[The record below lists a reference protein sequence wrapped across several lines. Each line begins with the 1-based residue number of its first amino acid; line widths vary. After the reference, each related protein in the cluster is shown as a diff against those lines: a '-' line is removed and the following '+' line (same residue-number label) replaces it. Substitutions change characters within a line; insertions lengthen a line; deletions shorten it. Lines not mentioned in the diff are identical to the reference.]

1 MLFKI
6 GRMVFKIG
14 RMVFK
19 IGRML
24 FYFLY
29 FLFKTGRLLI
39 LFWVE
44 LILKVVEIVSVLF
57 AVIHRDYNFNGSILI
72 SLFDNRIEIVSLGGL
87 VKGISIKDIFNGVSE
102 TRNPNLANI
111 FYRLK
116 YVESFGTGIERIMET
131 YQEYYDKRPI
141 FQNTENT
148 FKVILYNINYESED
162 VINNF
167 VINEEPVE
175 LDANLLLEKYLKKNK
190 VINRASLQEILNI
203 SKTSAVNLLNKMI
216 KDGKIMQVGEG
227 KNTFYILK

>member
-1 MLFKI
+1 MGRTNFKS
-6 GRMVFKIG
+6 GRN
-14 RMVFK
+14 
-19 IGRML
+19 
-24 FYFLY
+24 
-29 FLFKTGRLLI
+29 
-39 LFWVE
+39 
-44 LILKVVEIVSVLF
+44 SVLF

-131 YQEYYDKRPI
+131 YKEYYDKRPI

>member
-1 MLFKI
+1 ML
-6 GRMVFKIG
+6 
-14 RMVFK
+14 FK

-29 FLFKTGRLLI
+29 FLFKTGCLLI

-72 SLFDNRIEIVSLGGL
+72 SLFDNRIEIVLLGGL

>member
-1 MLFKI
+1 M
-6 GRMVFKIG
+6 
-14 RMVFK
+14 
-19 IGRML
+19 
-24 FYFLY
+24 
-29 FLFKTGRLLI
+29 
-39 LFWVE
+39 E
-44 LILKVVEIVSVLF
+44 
-57 AVIHRDYNFNGSILI
+57 
-72 SLFDNRIEIVSLGGL
+72 EIVSLGGL

>member
-1 MLFKI
+1 
-6 GRMVFKIG
+6 MV
-14 RMVFK
+14 
-19 IGRML
+19 

-29 FLFKTGRLLI
+29 FLFKTGCLLI

-167 VINEEPVE
+167 VINEESVE